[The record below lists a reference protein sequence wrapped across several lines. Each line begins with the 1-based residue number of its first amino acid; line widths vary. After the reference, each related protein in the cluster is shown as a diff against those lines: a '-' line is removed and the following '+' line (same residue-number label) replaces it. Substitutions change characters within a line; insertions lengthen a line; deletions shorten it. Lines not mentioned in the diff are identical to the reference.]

1 MRRGFLTVI
10 ALALIAGLV
19 FTSPNFADD
28 EPCINQ
34 TLDGLVSLELPLDKS
49 FAPALVNGSL
59 GSVSEYCT
67 NNTDGNFRNGSVILY
82 YYNASVLDDNESD
95 VEGHVLDDL
104 TSTYHYRI
112 NQNDED
118 MIILEND
125 ADMCGI
131 PPFLAGKGN
140 GNGSLV
146 LIGGENLNEL
156 ESYVNSLN
164 FLV

>member
-1 MRRGFLTVI
+1 MRKRVSTLM
-10 ALALIAGLV
+10 ALAFIAFLV
-19 FTSPNFADD
+19 FTSLNFAED
-28 EPCINQ
+28 EPYINQ
-34 TLDGLVSLELPLDKS
+34 TLDGLVSLEVPLEKS
-49 FAPALVNGSL
+49 FAPASVNGSL
-59 GSVSEYCT
+59 GSLREYCT
-67 NNTDGNFRNGSVILY
+67 NNTDGNFRNGSLILY

-95 VEGHVLDDL
+95 VVGHVLDDL
-104 TSTYHYRI
+104 VSTYHYKL

-156 ESYVNSLN
+156 ESYVNKLS
-164 FLV
+164 FVS